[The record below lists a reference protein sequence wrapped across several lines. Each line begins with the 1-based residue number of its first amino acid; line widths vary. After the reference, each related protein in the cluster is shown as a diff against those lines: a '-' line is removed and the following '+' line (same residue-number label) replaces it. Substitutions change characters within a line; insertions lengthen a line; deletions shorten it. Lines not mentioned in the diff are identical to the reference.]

1 MKSRLKLL
9 GEMIVVTMVIV
20 TIIYYSNWIGSLFG
34 YTSWIRL
41 FLICLI
47 PVLMMVVPGICCKV
61 TRTSMEEL
69 GYHKKNI
76 KQQMIVVVAVL
87 MIWLIVTV
95 VIPLGFGIPLSSLV
109 GRPYYEMKILI
120 FRLIYYIFFVGFSEE
135 FIFRGYYYQ
144 RLKKLFNHEGIAIVG
159 SSILFGGMHYITSG
173 NALLVLET
181 FFAGVLFSLCAHKC
195 KWGSVWATSLS
206 HGLYDASLVLI
217 ASFCL

>member
-1 MKSRLKLL
+1 MKLRLKLL
-9 GEMIVVTMVIV
+9 GEMIVVTIVIV
-20 TIIYYSNWIGSLFG
+20 AIIHYSNWIGSLFG
-34 YTSWIRL
+34 YTSRIRL

-69 GYHKKNI
+69 GYHKKYI
-76 KQQMIVVVAVL
+76 KKQMVVAVTAL
-87 MIWLIVTV
+87 MFWIITTV
-95 VIPLGFGIPLSSLV
+95 VIPLGLEVPLSRLV
-109 GRPYYEMKILI
+109 GMPYYEKKILI
-120 FRLIYYIFFVGFSEE
+120 FRLIYYILFVGFSEE

-144 RLKKLFNHEGIAIVG
+144 RLKKLCNHEWIAIIG

-173 NALLVLET
+173 NMWLVLET
-181 FFAGVLFSLCAHKC
+181 FLAGIFYALCAHKC